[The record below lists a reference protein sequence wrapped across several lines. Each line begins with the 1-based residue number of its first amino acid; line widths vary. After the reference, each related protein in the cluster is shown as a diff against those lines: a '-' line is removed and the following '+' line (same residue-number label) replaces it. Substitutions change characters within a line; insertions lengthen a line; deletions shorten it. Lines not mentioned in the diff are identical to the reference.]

1 LSIAFG
7 SLIVLIALLGVGSIR
22 RARQTYA
29 EVASLYETNRQTERI
44 LSDIRA
50 DIHASGIFVRDYLLD
65 PSHIAGA
72 YHRAQLLEMRGALS
86 RNLDALERQIGRED
100 ASRLRRLREELDGY
114 WETLDPLFEWTPKQ
128 KLVLSYSFL
137 RQQVLPRRNA
147 VLAMAREIREL
158 ADAGLRAREQ
168 ALRQRERAFRLD
180 LAWMLG
186 VAVALGLLVAGVSL
200 FRISRLERRSE
211 EHRRRTEQAERE
223 LRQLSRQLVQAQEEE
238 RKAISRE
245 LHDEVGQ
252 MLTALRM
259 DLGGLERMGAASTSG
274 FEERLASTK
283 RLTEDTLRAVRD
295 LSLGLR
301 PSMLDD
307 LGLGP
312 ALEWQAREF
321 SRRSGTPVNVRLE
334 GNLAGLPEAHRT
346 CVFRVVQ
353 EALTNC
359 ARHAEARDIRV
370 GVHGHAG
377 SLFVTVEDD
386 GAGMPEG
393 DAHGRGIGLIGIQER
408 VRQLG
413 GSLEI
418 FSQPGRGTALKVTL
432 PVKLEVGT

>member
-1 LSIAFG
+1 
-7 SLIVLIALLGVGSIR
+7 
-22 RARQTYA
+22 
-29 EVASLYETNRQTERI
+29 
-44 LSDIRA
+44 
-50 DIHASGIFVRDYLLD
+50 
-65 PSHIAGA
+65 
-72 YHRAQLLEMRGALS
+72 
-86 RNLDALERQIGRED
+86 
-100 ASRLRRLREELDGY
+100 
-114 WETLDPLFEWTPKQ
+114 
-128 KLVLSYSFL
+128 
-137 RQQVLPRRNA
+137 
-147 VLAMAREIREL
+147 
-158 ADAGLRAREQ
+158 
-168 ALRQRERAFRLD
+168 
-180 LAWMLG
+180 
-186 VAVALGLLVAGVSL
+186 
-200 FRISRLERRSE
+200 
-211 EHRRRTEQAERE
+211 

-259 DLGGLERMGAASTSG
+259 DLGGLERMGAASASG

-370 GVHGHAG
+370 GVHGHAD

-418 FSQPGRGTALKVTL
+418 FSQPGRGTTLKVTL